1 MSNEL
6 TLGRIN
12 FAPLARSFVGFDELF
27 RELDRSFANSST
39 ISQKYPPYNIVR
51 KSDTEYSISLAVAGF
66 RPDQLTLTV
75 DGSTLRVEG
84 NIEKADSEDGVN
96 YVHKGIATRS
106 FRQEFTL
113 GEHMEV
119 EGASSENGILEIRL
133 VKNIPEAMKP
143 KTIAIEYKS

>member
-6 TLGRIN
+6 TVGRIN
-12 FAPLARSFVGFDELF
+12 FGPLARSFVGFDDLF
-27 RELDRSFANSST
+27 RELDRSFASSGT
-39 ISQKYPPYNIVR
+39 IAQKYPPYNIVKR
-51 KSDTEYSISLAVAGF
+51 SDSEYSISLAVAGF
-66 RPDQLTLTV
+66 SPDQLSITV
-75 DGSTLRVEG
+75 DNHTLRVEG
-84 NIEKADSEDGVN
+84 NIEKTEDADSIN

-119 EGASSENGILEIRL
+119 EGAISENGILEIRL
-133 VKNIPEAMKP
+133 IKNIPEEKKP